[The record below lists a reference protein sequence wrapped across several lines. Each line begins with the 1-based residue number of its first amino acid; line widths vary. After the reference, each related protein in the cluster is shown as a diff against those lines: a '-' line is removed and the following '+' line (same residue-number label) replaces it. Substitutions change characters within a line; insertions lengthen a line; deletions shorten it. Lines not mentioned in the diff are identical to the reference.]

1 MKLYKKQFNIYK
13 DYIFIFPTITLSLNE
28 PYYLDR
34 NFAIEFH
41 WLVFHARLLW
51 LEEESND

>member
-1 MKLYKKQFNIYK
+1 MKLYRKQFNIAK
-13 DYIFIFPTITLSLNE
+13 DYIFILPTIAVSLDE